1 MPDGSLPPSVAR
13 FTRDGLV
20 VGLGVLVGARQI
32 VTCAHVVNLA
42 LGREKL
48 SGDRPD
54 RVEVQ
59 VGGHRMVAVVAQW
72 VPPPV
77 REGAPGDDV
86 AGLVVDVDVPVAPA
100 RLVTTLPGVGQEV
113 RVFGYPGKPVR
124 PNGSWVTAVVRGEVD
139 GGLVQLD
146 SASAIHVQPG
156 FSGSPVWDVAGGRV
170 IGIVATAGRGAADSY
185 AVGAER
191 LRQVW
196 PDVLDRRRRHV
207 DDGVAELTIVQPA
220 GPRFGGHVPPA
231 TERLVEDLADV
242 RPDLLIVAG
251 DLTEHGL
258 RSEFEQAFAWLAEV
272 AEAVEL
278 PRDRVVVVPGA
289 HDVNRKA
296 CQAYFLRMEA
306 EEREPLP
313 PYWAKWEQYAEA
325 FQRFYRDVPVAFTAD
340 EPWSLFEVR
349 DLAVAVAGFNSTMAD
364 SHLGEAEP
372 EFGEEQVTRLTRRL
386 AEFRERGWFS
396 VGVANRTDS
405 ELLFWSQ
412 RLHLIRD
419 GRLAPNSYDVLRID
433 PAGFH
438 RRTRRLVD
446 GRWTSETHPRVEM
459 PWSSAE
465 RTFGSTV
472 RRHPRP
478 TEVRQADG
486 FFERVVEATKV
497 DRPGATV
504 TPNRGNSYLRVTER
518 RPGGGIEQWP
528 VFVTDGPVT
537 REVLDGFRDT
547 HLRFAEQDP
556 QTRSELVHGGPPA
569 PADVVAHA
577 LSLGIRVRSW
587 IDYQGLVDLRAL
599 EEQQRRTLAD
609 DAIYPAEL
617 YVPQRFR
624 ELGRLHS
631 GDVADDLLDRVVRW
645 LATDSAR
652 FVMVLGDFGRG
663 KSFLLRQL
671 ARELPT
677 RLRGLTP
684 VLIELRSLEKA
695 PSLDTLLIQ
704 HLSRAGV
711 EEISAPKLKYMIDSG
726 RVALLFD
733 GFDELE
739 LRVGYDNATD
749 YLRVLLHRV
758 DDRAKVVLTSR
769 TQHFRLTS
777 DVLNVLGEQVT
788 SMASSRVALLEDF
801 TDEQIR
807 DFLTRHHKG
816 DADRA
821 RARFELLGDVRDL
834 LGLSRNPRMLS
845 FIADLDEDRLRA
857 VERQEGRISAAEL
870 YRELVD
876 HWLVKET
883 DRQRHPS
890 GLPSLDER
898 ERLDVCTALALRLW
912 ATTAPAIRESDLGA
926 AAATLARLT
935 ERGYS
940 HAQAQHAV
948 GSGTLLVHTEDGFG
962 FVHQSVMEWLV
973 ANAAARRLDGMEDVA
988 NRVMS
993 PLMVDFFCDLA
1004 GHDAAREWARGVPGD
1019 APEAVK
1025 QNASAVLA
1033 RLGSPERTDLSGMD
1047 LRGRDL
1053 ARWFDLRE
1061 AKLAHSDLRGQR
1073 LTDVVLTGAD
1083 LTGADLTGVRVTG
1096 GDLTGAGLAGSTWRR
1111 AALIEVDGVA
1121 DQPELADAAV
1131 VGRDAA
1137 EVVFGASG
1145 GAESV
1150 AYSPDGDLLA
1160 VSRGSV
1166 VELVDVATDKV
1177 LRVLR
1182 GHTDWVMDVVFS
1194 PDGTRVATA
1203 SADGTARVH
1212 AVTGEHLATLTGH
1225 DGPVWAVAYSP
1236 DSQVVATAGEDH
1248 TTRLWFDGEHFAT
1261 LEGHTG
1267 PVWAVDFAPGGGVLA
1282 TASADGTVRMWHL
1295 SGAPAG
1301 RIDAAQGPLRDVAYA
1316 PHSTY
1321 LVTAGVDGTAR
1332 LWTPRGAPVRTLRGH
1347 TGPLWAVAFYRDGHH
1362 IATASED
1369 GTARVWDVVGNLLGG
1384 FEGHTGPVRDVAF
1397 TGDTLSLTT
1406 TSTDG
1411 TVRTWSALGSTQLSL
1426 VPAREGAVHCAIY
1439 SPDGRQLA
1447 TASHGRAHIWT
1458 TTGASPVGDQGDRV
1472 TRLAYSPSGWELAA
1486 AATNGTVR
1494 ISSPDGARVIH
1505 AHNGPVNDVTF
1516 SPGGRFL
1523 ATAGDDGTAAVWNLE
1538 GELVTMIGGHT
1549 DKVTSV
1555 AFAPDGSHLATA
1567 SYDGTVRT
1575 WSVSGGRQIDRIE
1588 GPLGPVNDVV
1598 YSPGGRGLAIGTRFP
1613 ALWRPSQPL
1622 THLVGHSKQVLAVA
1636 WSPDGRTAATA
1647 SEDGTA
1653 RVWTTEGEPI
1663 VTLAGHDGPVW
1674 TVEYAPDGRHLVTGS
1689 HDGTTRIWS
1698 LAGDLLVTLVSSPL
1712 GWAAV
1717 TPDGA
1722 YRTGG
1727 DVSDLVWWAVKLCRF
1742 EVGELDGYYE
1752 NVRPMTDGAPIP
1764 GLRSGAW

>member
-13 FTRDGLV
+13 FTRDGVV
-20 VGLGVLVGARQI
+20 VGLGVLVGTRQV

-48 SGDRPD
+48 AGDRPD
-54 RVEVQ
+54 HVEVH
-59 VGGHRMVAVVAQW
+59 VGGQTLVAAVEQW

-86 AGLVVDVDVPVAPA
+86 AGLVLDVDVPVPPA

-124 PNGSWVTAVVRGEVD
+124 PNGSWVTGVVRGEVD

-185 AVGAER
+185 AVGADR

-196 PDVLDRRRRHV
+196 PEVLDRRRRRV
-207 DDGVAELTIVQPA
+207 DDGLDELTIVQPA
-220 GPRFGGHVPPA
+220 GPRFGGDVPPA
-231 TERLVEDLADV
+231 TGRLVEDLADV
-242 RPDLLIVAG
+242 HPDLLVVAG

-258 RSEFEQAFAWLAEV
+258 RSEFEQAFAWLGEV

-296 CQAYFLRMEA
+296 CLAYFLRMEA

-340 EPWSLFEVR
+340 EPWSLFEVP

-364 SHLGEAEP
+364 SHLGEVEP
-372 EFGEEQVTRLTRRL
+372 EFGDEQLTRLSRRL
-386 AEFRERGWFS
+386 AEFGDRGWFRIGVTNRGRS
-396 VGVANRTDS
+396 VRGRPHVVVAGLRT
-405 ELLFWSQ
+405 L
-412 RLHLIRD
+412 
-419 GRLAPNSYDVLRID
+419 NSYDVLRID
-433 PAGFH
+433 PTGFD
-438 RRTRRLVD
+438 RRTRLLVD
-446 GRWTSETHPRVEM
+446 GHWTSESHLRTERR
-459 PWSSAE
+459 WSAE
-465 RTFGSTV
+465 STFGT
-472 RRHPRP
+472 RKHRP
-478 TEVRQADG
+478 PAPHVRQPDG

-497 DRPGATV
+497 DRPAATV
-504 TPNRGNSYLRVTER
+504 TPNRANSYLRVTER
-518 RPGGGIEQWP
+518 RPGGGVEQWP

-599 EEQQRRTLAD
+599 EEQQRRALAD
-609 DAIYPAEL
+609 DVIYPAEL

-624 ELGRLHS
+624 ELGRLRS
-631 GDVADDLLDRVVRW
+631 GHVQVDLLDRVVRW
-645 LATDSAR
+645 LAADSAR

-801 TDEQIR
+801 TDEQIH
-807 DFLTRHHKG
+807 DFLTRHYKG

-821 RARFELLGDVRDL
+821 RARFDLLGDVRDL

-845 FIADLDEDRLRA
+845 FIADLDEERLRE

-898 ERLDVCTALALRLW
+898 ERLDVCTTLALRLW
-912 ATTAPAIRESDLGA
+912 ATTASAIRESDLGA

-973 ANAAARRLDGMEDVA
+973 ANAAAGRPDTDIT

-1004 GHDAAREWARGVPGD
+1004 GHDTAREWARGVPAD

-1033 RLGSPERTDLSGMD
+1033 RLGGAEQTDLSGMD
-1047 LRGRDL
+1047 LRARDL
-1053 ARWFDLRE
+1053 AALDLRE
-1061 AKLAHSDLRGQR
+1061 AKLSRADLRGQR
-1073 LTDVVLTGAD
+1073 WTDVVLTGAD

-1096 GDLTGAGLAGSTWRR
+1096 GDLTGADLTGTTWRR
-1111 AALIEVDGVA
+1111 AALVGVRGVE
-1121 DQPELADAAV
+1121 DRPELAEAAV
-1131 VGRDAA
+1131 VGRDPA
-1137 EVVFGASG
+1137 EVVLGASG
-1145 GAESV
+1145 GAEAV
-1150 AYSPDGDLLA
+1150 AYSPDGELLA

-1166 VELVDVATDKV
+1166 VELVDAGTDKV

-1182 GHTDWVMDVVFS
+1182 GHRDWVLDVAFS
-1194 PDGTRVATA
+1194 PDGTRVVTA
-1203 SADGTARVH
+1203 SADGTARIH
-1212 AVTGEHLATLTGH
+1212 QVTGEHLATLTGH
-1225 DGPVWAVAYSP
+1225 DGPVWAVAVSP
-1236 DSQVVATAGEDH
+1236 EGRFVATAGDDN
-1248 TTRLWFDGEHFAT
+1248 TTRLWFGGKHFAT
-1261 LEGHTG
+1261 LEGRTG
-1267 PVWAVDFAPGGGVLA
+1267 PVWAVDFAPGGDRLA
-1282 TASADGTVRMWHL
+1282 TASADGTVLIWTRTGNL
-1295 SGAPAG
+1295 AGKINTRQGA
-1301 RIDAAQGPLRDVAYA
+1301 LRDVAYS
-1316 PHSTY
+1316 PNSTH
-1321 LVTAGVDGTAR
+1321 LVTAGADGTAR
-1332 LWTPRGAPVRTLRGH
+1332 LWTVGGGSAAAFRGH
-1347 TGPLWAVAFYRDGHH
+1347 TGPLWAVAFSPDGNTV
-1362 IATASED
+1362 ATASED
-1369 GTARVWDVVGNLLGG
+1369 GTARLWDVDGRLLAV
-1384 FEGHTGPVRDVAF
+1384 FEGHAGPVRDVVF
-1397 TGDTLSLTT
+1397 THDGSRLTT
-1406 TSTDG
+1406 TCTDG
-1411 TVRTWSALGSTQLSL
+1411 TVRSWSTDAGRLLSV
-1426 VPAREGAVHCAIY
+1426 VPHSGGPVHCAIW
-1439 SPDGRQLA
+1439 SPDGMELA
-1447 TASHGRAHIWT
+1447 TASHGRTHVWT
-1458 TTGASPVGDQGDRV
+1458 ATGAFHFKDDRA
-1472 TRLAYSPSGWELAA
+1472 TRIAYAPGRMELAT
-1486 AATNGTVR
+1486 AATDGSVR
-1494 ISSPDGARVIH
+1494 VWYRGGMPARLIR
-1505 AHNGPVNDVTF
+1505 AHDGPVNDVTY
-1516 SPGGRFL
+1516 SPNSRYV
-1523 ATAGDDGTAAVWNLE
+1523 ATAGDDATAAVWSND
-1538 GELVTMIGGHT
+1538 GKELARIRDHG
-1549 DKVTSV
+1549 DKVTAV
-1555 AFAPDGSHLATA
+1555 AFSPDGTELATA
-1567 SYDGTVRT
+1567 SHDGTVRRWVAMT
-1575 WSVSGGRQIDRIE
+1575 GEAVDRI
-1588 GPLGPVNDVV
+1588 GGKLGPVNDVA
-1598 YSPGGRGLAIGTRFP
+1598 YSPDGRRLAIGSRDGFA
-1613 ALWRPSQPL
+1613 ALWGPSHQL
-1622 THLVGHSKQVLAVA
+1622 RFLQGHSKQVWAVA
-1636 WSPDGRTAATA
+1636 WSPDGRTVATA

-1653 RVWTTEGEPI
+1653 RTWTVGGKPI
-1663 VTLAGHDGPVW
+1663 ATFEGHDGPVW
-1674 TVEYAPDGRHLVTGS
+1674 TVEFAPDGSHLVTGS
-1689 HDGTTRIWS
+1689 FDGTTRIWS
-1698 LAGDLLVTLVSSPL
+1698 VDGDPLVTLMSSPH

-1727 DVSDLVWWAVKLCRF
+1727 EVSDMLWWAVKLCRF

-1752 NVRPMTDGAPIP
+1752 NARPMADGEPIP
-1764 GLRSGAW
+1764 GLRPATR